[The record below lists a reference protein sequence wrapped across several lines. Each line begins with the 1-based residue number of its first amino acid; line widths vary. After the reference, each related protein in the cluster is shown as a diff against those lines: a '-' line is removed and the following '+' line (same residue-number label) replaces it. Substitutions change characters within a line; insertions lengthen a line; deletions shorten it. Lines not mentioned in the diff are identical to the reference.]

1 MNLYKPNEVAQML
14 RVTPATI
21 RNMIKSGHLP
31 AVKLGTK
38 QRPHYRIREDD
49 IMKVFK
55 VPMIPR
61 EQTKSQPPARD
72 QYLEQC
78 STRTR
83 NFMERMQ
90 FTWDDLTKFT
100 REEMF
105 RFRQVGERTIQELE
119 ECLIVQGKWWYLSPK
134 REAKP

>member
-21 RNMIKSGHLP
+21 RNMIKSGVLP
-31 AVKLGTK
+31 ALKLGTG
-38 QRPHYRIREDD
+38 QRPHYRIREKDL
-49 IMKVFK
+49 MKVLK
-55 VPMIPR
+55 LPKMQPR
-61 EQTKSQPPARD
+61 RTKPKPPARD

-83 NFMERMQ
+83 NFMEHMQ
-90 FTWDDLTKFT
+90 FTWDDLTKYT
-100 REEMF
+100 RKEMF
-105 RFRQVGERTIQELE
+105 RFRQVGEKTIQELE
-119 ECLIVQGKWWYLSPK
+119 ECLIAQGKWWYLSPE

>member
-14 RVTPATI
+14 RVTPATV
-21 RNMIKSGHLP
+21 RNMIKSGQLP
-31 AVKLGTK
+31 ALKLGSGP
-38 QRPHYRIREDD
+38 RPFYRIREAD
-49 IMKVFK
+49 IMHVFK

-83 NFMERMQ
+83 NFMEHMQ
-90 FTWDDLTKFT
+90 FTWDDLTKYT
-100 REEMF
+100 RKEMF
-105 RFRQVGERTIQELE
+105 RFRQVGEKTIQELE
-119 ECLIVQGKWWYLSPK
+119 ECLIAQGKWWCLSPE